1 MSITIP
7 KNVRQMGEPEEKRK
21 IYVEDYVVT
30 YLKQYAKEEILES
43 RGAILLGEAQ
53 QQEGM
58 PYLFIRS
65 ALGLEE
71 SAGAEG
77 TIAFTEELWMR
88 VYEEM
93 EQYFP
98 GQEILGW
105 FLSTPGFPPE
115 ISYEILSSHRNCF
128 SGWDKVLFMEDPTEG
143 EEAFFAMEQGSLV
156 RQQGYFIFYERNQPM
171 QQYMLEK
178 RGGKSVDSREEFTD
192 RAARSF
198 RTMVQER
205 KEQSSQK
212 RVMTFLYGVSTFLVL
227 VVLVI
232 GVTMINNYE
241 KMEQVELALTDLT
254 QNLEAQQGMG
264 KTGTEEGQHIAAYN
278 NQGLSAGEV
287 LAGAPGT
294 GEEAGSTG
302 EGAEGGTGEEAGS
315 IGEGAVGAEGGNPEG
330 AGSAGE
336 GAMGAEEGGSGA
348 GAESDGSGAGDGAE
362 GSGTEASGMEPGVEA
377 GASESGQENG
387 EAPEHASPAAEASG
401 SYIVQKGDTLLSIS
415 RKIYGNDR
423 YIKEICRLN
432 NIDDINMIYEGEKIL
447 LP

>member
-1 MSITIP
+1 
-7 KNVRQMGEPEEKRK
+7 MGEPEEKRK

-43 RGAILLGEAQ
+43 RGAILLGDAQ
-53 QQEGM
+53 EQNGI

-71 SAGAEG
+71 NAEAGG

-128 SGWDKVLFMEDPTEG
+128 SGWDKVLFMEDPMEG
-143 EEAFFAMEQGSLV
+143 EEAFFAMEQGSLI
-156 RQQGYFIFYERNQPM
+156 RQQGYFVFYERNQPM

-178 RGGKSVDSREEFTD
+178 RGGKSVDAREEFTD

-198 RTMVQER
+198 RSMVQER

-232 GVTMINNYE
+232 GITMINNYE
-241 KMEQVELALTDLT
+241 KMEQVELALTNLT
-254 QNLEAQQGMG
+254 ENLESQQGMG
-264 KTGTEEGQHIAAYN
+264 QDAQDVGHIEAYK
-278 NQGLSAGEV
+278 NQGLPATE
-287 LAGAPGT
+287 AT
-294 GEEAGSTG
+294 GEETDGEASQTG
-302 EGAEGGTGEEAGS
+302 VGEDS
-315 IGEGAVGAEGGNPEG
+315 
-330 AGSAGE
+330 
-336 GAMGAEEGGSGA
+336 
-348 GAESDGSGAGDGAE
+348 SGAGDSVQEAGGAS
-362 GSGTEASGMEPGVEA
+362 GSGTEGAPGESQDAQGGAEEA
-377 GASESGQENG
+377 GNAPAEAQGDADSAESTPTEDTG
-387 EAPEHASPAAEASG
+387 EQQTVAPAREASG

-423 YIKEICRLN
+423 YMKEICQLN